1 MDCTWSTFN
10 HTLAVTHL
18 LSTLRC
24 KNEYIEWCI
33 IFPSFNNLLKKT
45 TAISGRMF
53 VCEGRKGNN
62 LKATQHSLGG
72 TSNVHPWPLRSKSI
86 RTPGSTTMMIY
97 QVCNIGDW
105 RKKLKK
111 KLPKCEGRLW
121 AREVNKKKPAGNPH
135 LHVIQDARRRLL
147 HPQH

>member
-33 IFPSFNNLLKKT
+33 IFPSLIIFWKKQRQYLEECLFAKDERGT
-45 TAISGRMF
+45 TSKPLNTLWVERATSTLDHYAQKASEHPGVLPWWYIKCAIA
-53 VCEGRKGNN
+53 EIEEKN
-62 LKATQHSLGG
+62 
-72 TSNVHPWPLRSKSI
+72 W
-86 RTPGSTTMMIY
+86 
-97 QVCNIGDW
+97 
-105 RKKLKK
+105 KK